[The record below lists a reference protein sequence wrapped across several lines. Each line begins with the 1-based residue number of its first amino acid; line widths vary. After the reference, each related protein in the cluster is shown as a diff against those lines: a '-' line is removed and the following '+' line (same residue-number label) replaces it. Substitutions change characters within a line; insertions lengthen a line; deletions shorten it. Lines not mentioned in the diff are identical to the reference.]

1 MSDWHL
7 NKNVPIMFLL
17 ALGLQFIYFV
27 NFISTL
33 DSRIITNEKEIARQ
47 EARLTSIETIVQA
60 QAVSLGRIDENIRHI
75 RTSVDRV
82 LNQEVE

>member
-7 NKNVPIMFLL
+7 NKNVPVMFLL
-17 ALGLQFIYFV
+17 ALGLQFVYMV

-33 DSRIITNEKEIARQ
+33 DSRIVTNEKDIARQ
-47 EARLTSIETIVQA
+47 EARLSSIESVVQA

-75 RTSVDRV
+75 KNSVDRV
-82 LNQEVE
+82 LNQEEE

>member
-33 DSRIITNEKEIARQ
+33 DSRIITNEKEIYRQ

-75 RTSVDRV
+75 RASVDRV